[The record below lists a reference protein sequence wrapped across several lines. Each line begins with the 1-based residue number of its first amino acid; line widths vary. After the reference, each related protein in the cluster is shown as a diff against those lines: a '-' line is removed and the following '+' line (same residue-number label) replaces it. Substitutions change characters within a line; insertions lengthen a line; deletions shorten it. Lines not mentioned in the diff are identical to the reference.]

1 MTQPDPNQKP
11 EDVPLESPMPRSPTM
26 DNEEPELANEEDIP
40 TEDSNAKG
48 G

>member
-1 MTQPDPNQKP
+1 MTQPDPSHKP
-11 EDVPLESPMPRSPTM
+11 EDVPLESPMPRSSTM

-40 TEDSNAKG
+40 TEDADAKG